1 MRKLKPLIIVL
12 MSLLATL
19 ACKKYDPSAFE
30 NQPCEKRVTETK
42 RNGIDVIQTIDGV
55 YMRAEIARG
64 WPCGSTP
71 ETLRLATGGGGG
83 YGFYWYQGKPYKLPF
98 GGEPEVPY
106 IHIGLLAVGVGPKAR
121 ESAESAEAQDKR
133 TGFQEWWLTPR
144 IPHKLYP
151 IDLLP
156 NWGRRER
163 PDPQSGS
170 PSIFREF
177 PVWAIRG
184 ISDPRGRPYLTLC
197 GIKPPPGTASNDV
210 RFERDPAWLV
220 QGETHPGTIGNTCRG
235 GVSASNGTAAGAM
248 IDVPGDGLPD
258 IDKIYRYASERLSTL
273 IVE

>member
-1 MRKLKPLIIVL
+1 MKANSLWGLSLIC
-12 MSLLATL
+12 LLIL
-19 ACKKYDPSAFE
+19 SACKKYDPSAFE

-42 RNGIDVIQTIDGV
+42 RNGIDVVQTIDGV
-55 YMRAEIARG
+55 YMRADIARG

-83 YGFYWYQGKPYKLPF
+83 KGFYWYQGKPYKLPF

-106 IHIGLLAVGVGPKAR
+106 IHIGLLVVGVGPKAR
-121 ESAESAEAQDKR
+121 ESAENVAEHDKR

-156 NWGRRER
+156 NWGRRDG
-163 PDPQSGS
+163 PDPQAGTA
-170 PSIFREF
+170 PIQEIAY
-177 PVWAIRG
+177 WAVRG
-184 ISDPRGRPYLTLC
+184 VLDVRGRPFTTSC
-197 GIKPPPGTASNDV
+197 AIRPPPGNPLNDF
-210 RFERDPAWLV
+210 RYQRDPVWLV
-220 QGETHPGTIGNTCRG
+220 QGETVPGVHGNTCRG
-235 GVSASNGTAAGAM
+235 GVRASNGTSAGAW

-258 IDKIYRYASERLSTL
+258 IDKIYKYASEWLSTL